1 MTMSDQTEQ
10 ADRERALINAMLTK
24 VNGNV
29 EGLIKC
35 LFSSIFLT
43 RIFIS
48 PENIQENY
56 VIPAGSATTS
66 PEDILEEMIA
76 LGFTTAQHV
85 LQSANEY
92 QEILDIESDNVAAII
107 SSMKFLIVAD
117 TLKSQT
123 DGALH

>member
-1 MTMSDQTEQ
+1 M
-10 ADRERALINAMLTK
+10 
-24 VNGNV
+24 
-29 EGLIKC
+29 
-35 LFSSIFLT
+35 
-43 RIFIS
+43 
-48 PENIQENY
+48 
-56 VIPAGSATTS
+56 PAGSATTC

-92 QEILDIESDNVAAII
+92 QEILEIESDNVAAII
-107 SSMKFLIVAD
+107 SSMKSLIVAD

>member
-1 MTMSDQTEQ
+1 MSDQTEQ
-10 ADRERALINAMLTK
+10 ADRERALINAMLAK

-29 EGLIKC
+29 DGLIKC

-43 RIFIS
+43 RIFLS

-66 PEDILEEMIA
+66 PEDILGKMIE

-117 TLKSQT
+117 TLNSQN

>member
-1 MTMSDQTEQ
+1 MSDQTEQ
-10 ADRERALINAMLTK
+10 VDRERALINAMLAK
-24 VNGNV
+24 VNGNID
-29 EGLIKC
+29 GLIKC

-48 PENIQENY
+48 PENILENY
-56 VIPAGSATTS
+56 VMPAGSATTC

-107 SSMKFLIVAD
+107 SSMKSLIVAD